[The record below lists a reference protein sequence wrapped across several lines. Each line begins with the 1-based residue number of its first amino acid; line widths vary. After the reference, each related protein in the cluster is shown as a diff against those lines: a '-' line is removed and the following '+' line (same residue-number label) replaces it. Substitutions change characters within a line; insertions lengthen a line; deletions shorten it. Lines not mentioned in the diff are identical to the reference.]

1 MQKEFVGLFVCML
14 LMANALAILEAKEF
28 SSTTEHITSLVFSEP
43 MLNERDQYITLTVAE
58 ATSSHMDPG
67 RPLLPCVTKTFT
79 FPFGTTIT
87 SVECTP
93 LQIDQL
99 SIPGEIQPSPEP
111 ILISDTGN
119 EQGTPSG
126 AYPYK
131 DAAVYGSTEFYPG
144 SWFEYSTG
152 CGLHD
157 GNHVVIVSVRVY
169 PTRYSPGQ
177 HLIQFAPAMDIKV
190 TSDEPPQPVEFTD
203 AYDMVIISPSEFVSQ
218 LRPLADY
225 KNDSSVITKLVRL
238 DDIYNGVYFP
248 VNGRDDPEKIKYF
261 IKDAIEAWNISYV
274 LLAGGST
281 MVPVRMSYVQDGEE
295 TSFISDLYYADIYDA
310 YGEFSSW
317 DSNGNGIYG
326 ENNYQ
331 GRTDLVDLYPDVYV
345 GRLCFNGP
353 DDVSPVVTKIVTYE
367 SSGAYM
373 EAWFHNF
380 VVCGGDTFQDYE
392 GIDEGEYLNSHAI
405 QMMDG
410 FADEKI
416 WVTNGKLQFIA
427 NIDNAL
433 LNGSGF
439 MYMTGHG
446 TFDTWATHPHNDFD
460 TWWPV
465 GLYWYF
471 RAEMLKNAEK
481 LPVVV
486 IGGCSNSQF
495 IEDHC
500 VGWSFVKN
508 PDGGGIAS
516 YGNTA
521 LGWGFLGSGCTQGL
535 TGAMEM
541 SAFNAY
547 GIQHAKTTGELWE
560 RALTTYRTTYFFNSG
575 VDYKTMEEWVLFA
588 DPSVHIAQVS
598 GKPQSPGSITGPTSG
613 EIDISYNYTV
623 SATDPDGDGIKY
635 CFDWDDQTVT
645 WTERVASGQSVV
657 VSHAWEKPGI
667 YDVRVKVRDIY
678 GLDSEWSAPLKVTII
693 SSGPFLEVT
702 SVRGGLLNI
711 RAVIKNVGSLPAEN
725 VTCSITVQGGLLGLI
740 SVESE
745 GSLGNFNVSEEKTA
759 TAGVIL
765 GFGKIN
771 ISVTATSPTA
781 NTATREAT
789 GFVLGPLLIV
799 RRDTTPLVFSFLS
812 FDKNTLSQ

>member
-1 MQKEFVGLFVCML
+1 MQKKFVGLFVCML
-14 LMANALAILEAKEF
+14 LMANALVILEAKDF
-28 SSTTEHITSLVFSEP
+28 SPTTDHVTSLVFSEP
-43 MLNERDQYITLTVAE
+43 VLHKENHYMRLTVTE
-58 ATSSHMDPG
+58 ATSSLMDPG

-87 SVECTP
+87 AVECTP
-93 LQIDQL
+93 LRINQIA
-99 SIPGEIQPSPEP
+99 IAGELQPSPQPALMTSIGAEAT
-111 ILISDTGN
+111 D
-119 EQGTPSG
+119 GTLPD
-126 AYPYK
+126 K
-131 DAAVYGSTEFYPG
+131 DAAVYGSAEFYPG

-152 CGLHD
+152 CGLD
-157 GNHVVIVSVRVY
+157 KGNHVVIVSVRVY

-177 HLIQFAPAMDIKV
+177 HIIQYVTAMDIKV
-190 TSDEPPQPVEFTD
+190 TSHEPPQPVQFTD

-218 LRPLADY
+218 LLPLADY
-225 KNDSSVITKLVRL
+225 KNDSSIITKLVRL

-248 VNGRDDPEKIKYF
+248 VNGRDEPEKIKYF

-274 LLAGGST
+274 LLAGGSA

-310 YGEFSSW
+310 SGDFSSW

-331 GRTDLVDLYPDVYV
+331 GRTDLVDLYPDVSA
-345 GRLCFNGP
+345 GRLCFNAP
-353 DDVSPVVTKIVTYE
+353 DDVSPVVTKIITYE

-373 EAWFHNF
+373 EDWFHNF
-380 VVCGGDTFQDYE
+380 LVCGGDTFPDSE
-392 GIDEGEYLNSHAI
+392 NIDEGEYLNSHAI

-416 WVTNGKLQFIA
+416 WVTNGKLQFVA

-471 RAEMLKNAEK
+471 RADMLKNAEK

-560 RALTTYRTTYFFNSG
+560 KALNTYLTTYFFGAG
-575 VDYKTMEEWVLFA
+575 VDYKTVEEWVSFA

-598 GKPQSPGSITGPTSG
+598 GKPQSPGSITGPSSG
-613 EIDISYNYTV
+613 EIDIPYNYSV

-635 CFDWDDQTVT
+635 CFDWDDQTMT

-667 YDVRVKVRDIY
+667 YEVRVKVRDTH

-702 SVRGGLLNI
+702 SVRGGLLNT
-711 RAVIKNVGSLPAEN
+711 RVVIKNIGSLPAEN
-725 VTCSITVQGGLLGLI
+725 VTCSITVHGGLLGLI
-740 SVESE
+740 NVESE
-745 GSLGNFNVSEEKTA
+745 ESLGNFDVSEEKIS
-759 TAGVIL
+759 TAGMIL

-771 ISVTATSPTA
+771 ISVTVASPTA
-781 NTATREAT
+781 NTATREAH
-789 GFVLGPLLIV
+789 GLVFGPLLIV
-799 RRDTTPLVFSFLS
+799 RRDTTPLFFSFLS
-812 FDKNTLSQ
+812 FDKKTMT